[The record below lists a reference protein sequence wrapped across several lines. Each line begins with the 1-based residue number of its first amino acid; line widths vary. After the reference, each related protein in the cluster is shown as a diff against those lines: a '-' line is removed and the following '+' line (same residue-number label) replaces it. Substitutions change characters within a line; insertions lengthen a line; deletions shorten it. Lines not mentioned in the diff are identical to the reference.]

1 MSNKRRHAQAFPLTA
16 TLIGLAVAACLTVFA
31 IKALT
36 VKYQVIQ
43 GGDKLKRLEKELAE
57 LTIKNEDFQTEK
69 DRLTSPPALLKGIES
84 GLISLQAVDDKY
96 VVPVPVRVPV
106 KLTVTTPAT
115 VPGEEG
121 R

>member
-16 TLIGLAVAACLTVFA
+16 TLIGLAVAACLTIFA

-69 DRLTSPPALLKGIES
+69 DRLTSPPALIKAMES
-84 GLISLQAVDDKY
+84 GLIALQKIDDKF
-96 VVPVPVRVPV
+96 VVTIGREKKLAAAGEGV
-106 KLTVTTPAT
+106 K
-115 VPGEEG
+115 
-121 R
+121 